1 MSLQISQ
8 AKIISAIINGIERAQ
23 LFYEHCSGGYWLWEA
38 PEYLM
43 NINIAQELSEIDGAK
58 YVTLESNV
66 YQTLQASQNRLFGA
80 PKKKLRH
87 SGRFDLVFW
96 WGNGSPRCAIEIKN
110 QVSSYSQI
118 LKDIDR
124 LESLIDRN
132 KDNSS
137 FQFSAM
143 AFYTSCLESKNKSA
157 KEIIT
162 TRINHLLDQ
171 TRNHVSAQ
179 ITVSMHHSE
188 IISIGDSARVA
199 VCFVLKRKA

>member
-1 MSLQISQ
+1 MGLQISQ

-23 LFYEHCSGGYWLWEA
+23 LFYEHCSGGCWLWEA

-43 NINIAQELSEIDGAK
+43 NINIAQELTAIDGAK

-87 SGRFDLVFW
+87 RGRFDLVFW
-96 WGNGSPRCAIEIKN
+96 WGNGNPRCAIEIKN

-137 FQFSAM
+137 FQFGAM
-143 AFYTSCLESKNKSA
+143 AFYTSCIKSTKKSA
-157 KEIIT
+157 AEIIK
-162 TRINHLLDQ
+162 TRINHLLEQ
-171 TRNHVSAQ
+171 TQNHVSAK
-179 ITVSMHHSE
+179 IAVDMYHSE
-188 IISIGDSARVA
+188 IISTGDSARTA
-199 VCFVLKRKA
+199 VCFVLKRKI